1 MTTQSE
7 QQSIPPTS
15 RGVATTLGYHF
26 ALLGLSARESRV
38 EVIREAAL
46 NTASRIQQI
55 PDQDEEQ
62 RDSMLSDLATS
73 TYRLLD
79 PRRRRKPLER
89 IQLSIFSESDF
100 ELQQK
105 SHAPL
110 LPHLH
115 PFVVAELVEVESNHE
130 AQLREAKREIVQKII
145 DSNRVTRSRMGAVTV
160 SMLTASLLAASGV
173 VLAILS

>member
-1 MTTQSE
+1 MTTPSD
-7 QQSIPPTS
+7 SPASPTPHII
-15 RGVATTLGYHF
+15 ANPLGYDF

-38 EVIREAAL
+38 EVIREAAR
-46 NTASRIQQI
+46 NTASRIQQL
-55 PDQDEEQ
+55 PDQAEDE
-62 RDSMLSDLATS
+62 RDMLLSDLATS

-100 ELQQK
+100 DLQQK
-105 SHAPL
+105 SRAPL

-130 AQLREAKREIVQKII
+130 AQLREAKREIVQQLLESGRK
-145 DSNRVTRSRMGAVTV
+145 NRSRMGAVTI
-160 SMLTASLLAASGV
+160 SLLTAFLAAATGIAV
-173 VLAILS
+173 AIVS